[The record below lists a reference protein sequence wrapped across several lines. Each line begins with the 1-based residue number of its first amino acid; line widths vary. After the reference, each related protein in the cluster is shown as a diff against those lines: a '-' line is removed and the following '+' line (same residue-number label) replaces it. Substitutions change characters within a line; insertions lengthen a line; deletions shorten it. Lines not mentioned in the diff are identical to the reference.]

1 VVNNS
6 PPALTDEQRQ
16 RIAHNRAEAMEK
28 KRLKEVRDS
37 LANDVFDEL
46 KLESFGWTRDEL
58 IQEAKSNYEWNNFG
72 KKAIGSWCYYLNDK
86 KWKFNWQLAINPISK
101 KLYQQIIGEDLTSEE
116 GEIDTVNQ
124 DNFDPKFINSL
135 FSRGN
140 LNMIRAKFFLRYLSL
155 FILAFAIAGLK
166 TGTTV
171 KPVERKGIDIIFCID
186 VSTSMNA
193 QDVKPSRIDKVKF
206 EISKVVD
213 GLKGDRLG
221 IVVFSGSNFLYLP
234 LTMDYDAAKL
244 FVKSIDTEMISSKGT
259 AIGQAIETS
268 IIAFEEDGDQQKMIF
283 LFSDGE
289 DHSSSSLDAI
299 ARVLSEDIV
308 IHVVGVGSVEGSLI
322 PDEKRENV
330 FLKDESGTLIMSK
343 LNDIFLSEIAQTGKG
358 NFFRIANSESV
369 SEEINDTI
377 SKGEASLISSYEFA
391 EYDHKYQYPLFF
403 AIFFLFIA
411 YILPSGRKRK

>member
-1 VVNNS
+1 M
-6 PPALTDEQRQ
+6 T
-16 RIAHNRAEAMEK
+16 
-28 KRLKEVRDS
+28 
-37 LANDVFDEL
+37 
-46 KLESFGWTRDEL
+46 LES
-58 IQEAKSNYEWNNFG
+58 
-72 KKAIGSWCYYLNDK
+72 
-86 KWKFNWQLAINPISK
+86 
-101 KLYQQIIGEDLTSEE
+101 
-116 GEIDTVNQ
+116 
-124 DNFDPKFINSL
+124 
-135 FSRGN
+135 
-140 LNMIRAKFFLRYLSL
+140 
-155 FILAFAIAGLK
+155 
-166 TGTTV
+166 
-171 KPVERKGIDIIFCID
+171 
-186 VSTSMNA
+186 
-193 QDVKPSRIDKVKF
+193 
-206 EISKVVD
+206 
-213 GLKGDRLG
+213 DRLG

-289 DHSSSSLDAI
+289 DHNDLSVEVAE
-299 ARVLSEDIV
+299 AASEDIV

-343 LNDIFLSEIAQTGKG
+343 LNDVFLSEISQTGKG
-358 NFFRIANSESV
+358 SFFRIANSESV

>member
-1 VVNNS
+1 MTFENLNL
-6 PPALTDEQRQ
+6 ALF
-16 RIAHNRAEAMEK
+16 
-28 KRLKEVRDS
+28 S
-37 LANDVFDEL
+37 LSLILLTLGIYYYRGRSN
-46 KLESFGWTRDEL
+46 KIFG
-58 IQEAKSNYEWNNFG
+58 
-72 KKAIGSWCYYLNDK
+72 
-86 KWKFNWQLAINPISK
+86 
-101 KLYQQIIGEDLTSEE
+101 
-116 GEIDTVNQ
+116 V

-140 LNMIRAKFFLRYLSL
+140 LNMIRGKFFLRFLSL
-155 FILAFAIAGLK
+155 FILVFAIAGLK

-171 KPVERKGIDIIFCID
+171 KPVERKGVDIIFCID

-213 GLKGDRLG
+213 DLKGDRLG

-289 DHSSSSLDAI
+289 DHSSSSLDALTK
-299 ARVLSEDIV
+299 VLSEDIV
-308 IHVVGVGSVEGSLI
+308 IHTVGVGSVEGSLI

-343 LNDIFLSEIAQTGKG
+343 LNDVFLSKISQTGKG
-358 NFFRIANSESV
+358 SFFRIANSESV
-369 SEEINDTI
+369 SEEINDII